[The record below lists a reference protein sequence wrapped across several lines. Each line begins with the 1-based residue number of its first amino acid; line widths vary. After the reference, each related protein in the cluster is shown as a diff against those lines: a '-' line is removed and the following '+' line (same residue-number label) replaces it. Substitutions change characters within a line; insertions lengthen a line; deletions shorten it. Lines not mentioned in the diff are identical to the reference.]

1 MDILDISLFFTI
13 LLSALVTG
21 FILTYAIVIM
31 PGLSNLDDKE
41 FIKAFQV
48 TDGIIQNDQPI
59 FIVIWIGSIVSVLST
74 IITSILC
81 LGILD
86 AWLII
91 FVSVVHLLLVQG
103 ITILIHLPLNK
114 SIQNIDIN
122 SSNFQTLSKERIA
135 FEKKWN
141 YFNNIRTVVAFIVVL
156 IFLSILTIRYFI
168 YKIFISYI
176 P

>member
-91 FVSVVHLLLVQG
+91 FVSVVYLLLVQG

-122 SSNFQTLSKERIA
+122 SSNFQTLSKERIV
-135 FEKKWN
+135 FETKWN

-156 IFLSILTIRYFI
+156 IFLSILTIR
-168 YKIFISYI
+168 
-176 P
+176 

>member
-48 TDGIIQNDQPI
+48 TDGIIQNNQPI
-59 FIVIWIGSIVSVLST
+59 FILIWIGSIVSVLST

-91 FVSVVHLLLVQG
+91 FVSVVYLLLVQG

-122 SSNFQTLSKERIA
+122 SSNSETLIKMRKS
-135 FEKKWN
+135 FETKWN
-141 YFNNIRTVVAFIVVL
+141 YFNNFRTVVAFFVVL
-156 IFLSILTIRYFI
+156 IFLSILTIR
-168 YKIFISYI
+168 
-176 P
+176 

>member
-48 TDGIIQNDQPI
+48 TDGIIQNNQPI
-59 FIVIWIGSIVSVLST
+59 FILIWIGSIVSVLST
-74 IITSILC
+74 IITSILS

-91 FVSVVHLLLVQG
+91 FVSVVYLLLVQG

-156 IFLSILTIRYFI
+156 IFLSILTIR
-168 YKIFISYI
+168 
-176 P
+176 

>member
-1 MDILDISLFFTI
+1 VDILDILLFFSI

-21 FILTYAIVIM
+21 FILIYALVIM
-31 PGLSNLDDKE
+31 PGLSKLDDKE

-48 TDGIIQNDQPI
+48 TDGIIQNNQPI
-59 FIVIWIGSIVSVLST
+59 FILIWIGSIVSVLST
-74 IITSILC
+74 IITSILS

-91 FVSVVHLLLVQG
+91 FVSVVYLLLVQG

-122 SSNFQTLSKERIA
+122 SSNSEILSKMRKS
-135 FEKKWN
+135 FETKWN
-141 YFNNIRTVVAFIVVL
+141 YFNNVRTVVAFFVVL
-156 IFLSILTIRYFI
+156 IFLSILTIR
-168 YKIFISYI
+168 
-176 P
+176 

>member
-1 MDILDISLFFTI
+1 MDILDISLFFSI

-48 TDGIIQNDQPI
+48 TDGIIQNNQPI
-59 FIVIWIGSIVSVLST
+59 FILIWIGSIVSVLST
-74 IITSILC
+74 IITSILS

-91 FVSVVHLLLVQG
+91 FVSVVYLLLIQG

-122 SSNFQTLSKERIA
+122 SSNSETLSKMRKS
-135 FEKKWN
+135 FETKWN
-141 YFNNIRTVVAFIVVL
+141 YFNNVRTVVAFFVVL
-156 IFLSILTIRYFI
+156 IFLLILTIR
-168 YKIFISYI
+168 
-176 P
+176 

>member
-1 MDILDISLFFTI
+1 MDILDISLFFSI

-48 TDGIIQNDQPI
+48 TDGIIQNNQPI
-59 FIVIWIGSIVSVLST
+59 FILIWIGSNVSVLST
-74 IITSILC
+74 IITSILS

-91 FVSVVHLLLVQG
+91 FVSVVYLLLVQG
-103 ITILIHLPLNK
+103 ITILIHLLLNK

-122 SSNFQTLSKERIA
+122 SSNSETLSKMRKS
-135 FEKKWN
+135 FETKWN
-141 YFNNIRTVVAFIVVL
+141 YFNNVRTVVAFFVVL
-156 IFLSILTIRYFI
+156 IFLSILTIR
-168 YKIFISYI
+168 
-176 P
+176 

>member
-1 MDILDISLFFTI
+1 VDILDISLFFSI

-48 TDGIIQNDQPI
+48 TDGIIQNNQPI
-59 FIVIWIGSIVSVLST
+59 FILIWIGSIVSVLST
-74 IITSILC
+74 IITSILS

-91 FVSVVHLLLVQG
+91 FVGVVYLLVVQG
-103 ITILIHLPLNK
+103 ITISIHLPLNK

-122 SSNFQTLSKERIA
+122 SSNFETLSKERKN
-135 FEKKWN
+135 FETKWN
-141 YFNNIRTVVAFIVVL
+141 YFNNVRTVVAFFVVL
-156 IFLSILTIRYFI
+156 IFLSILTIR
-168 YKIFISYI
+168 
-176 P
+176 

>member
-48 TDGIIQNDQPI
+48 TDGIIQNNQPI
-59 FIVIWIGSIVSVLST
+59 FILIWIGSIVSVLST
-74 IITSILC
+74 IITSILS

-91 FVSVVHLLLVQG
+91 FVSVVYLLLVQG

-114 SIQNIDIN
+114 SIQNIDIS
-122 SSNFQTLSKERIA
+122 SSNSETLSKMRKS
-135 FEKKWN
+135 FETKWN
-141 YFNNIRTVVAFIVVL
+141 YFNNVRTVVAFFVVL
-156 IFLSILTIRYFI
+156 IFLSILTIR
-168 YKIFISYI
+168 
-176 P
+176 

>member
-1 MDILDISLFFTI
+1 MDILDILLFFSI

-48 TDGIIQNDQPI
+48 TDGIIQNNQPI
-59 FIVIWIGSIVSVLST
+59 FILIWIGSVVSVLST
-74 IITSILC
+74 LITSILS

-91 FVSVVHLLLVQG
+91 FVSVVYLLLVQG

-122 SSNFQTLSKERIA
+122 LSNFETLSKERKN
-135 FEKKWN
+135 FETKWN
-141 YFNNIRTVVAFIVVL
+141 YFNNVRTVVAFFVVL
-156 IFLSILTIRYFI
+156 TFLLILTIR
-168 YKIFISYI
+168 
-176 P
+176 

>member
-1 MDILDISLFFTI
+1 VDILDISLFFSI

-48 TDGIIQNDQPI
+48 TDGIIQNNQPI
-59 FIVIWIGSIVSVLST
+59 FILIWIGSIVSVLST
-74 IITSILC
+74 IITSILS

-91 FVSVVHLLLVQG
+91 FVGVVYLLVVQG
-103 ITILIHLPLNK
+103 ITISIHLPLNK

-122 SSNFQTLSKERIA
+122 SSNSETLSKMRKS
-135 FEKKWN
+135 FETKWN
-141 YFNNIRTVVAFIVVL
+141 YFNNVRTVVAFFVVL
-156 IFLSILTIRYFI
+156 IFLSILTIR
-168 YKIFISYI
+168 
-176 P
+176 

>member
-1 MDILDISLFFTI
+1 MDILDISLFFSI

-48 TDGIIQNDQPI
+48 TDWIIQNNQPI
-59 FIVIWIGSIVSVLST
+59 FILIWIGSIVSVLST
-74 IITSILC
+74 IITSILS

-91 FVSVVHLLLVQG
+91 FVSVVYLLLVQG

-122 SSNFQTLSKERIA
+122 SSNSETLSKMRKS
-135 FEKKWN
+135 FETKWN
-141 YFNNIRTVVAFIVVL
+141 YFNNVRTVVAFFVVL
-156 IFLSILTIRYFI
+156 IFLSILTIR
-168 YKIFISYI
+168 
-176 P
+176 

>member
-1 MDILDISLFFTI
+1 MDILDISLFFSI

-48 TDGIIQNDQPI
+48 TDGIIQNNQPI
-59 FIVIWIGSIVSVLST
+59 FILIWIGSIVSVLST
-74 IITSILC
+74 IITSILS

-91 FVSVVHLLLVQG
+91 FVSVVYLLLVQG

-122 SSNFQTLSKERIA
+122 SSNSETLSKMRKT
-135 FEKKWN
+135 FETKWN
-141 YFNNIRTVVAFIVVL
+141 YFNNVRTVVAFFVVL
-156 IFLSILTIRYFI
+156 IFLSILTIR
-168 YKIFISYI
+168 
-176 P
+176 

>member
-1 MDILDISLFFTI
+1 MDILDISLFFSI

-48 TDGIIQNDQPI
+48 TDGIIQNNQPI
-59 FIVIWIGSIVSVLST
+59 FILIWIGSIVSVLST
-74 IITSILC
+74 IITSILS

-91 FVSVVHLLLVQG
+91 FVSVVYLLLVQG

-122 SSNFQTLSKERIA
+122 SSNSEILSKMRKS
-135 FEKKWN
+135 FETKWN
-141 YFNNIRTVVAFIVVL
+141 YFNNVRTVVAFFVVL
-156 IFLSILTIRYFI
+156 IFLLILTIR
-168 YKIFISYI
+168 
-176 P
+176 